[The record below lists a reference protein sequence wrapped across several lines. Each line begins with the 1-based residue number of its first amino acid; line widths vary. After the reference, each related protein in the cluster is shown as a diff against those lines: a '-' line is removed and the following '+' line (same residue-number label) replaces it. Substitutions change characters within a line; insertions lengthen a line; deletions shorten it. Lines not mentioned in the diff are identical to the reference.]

1 MKHFSVVLLMIVLL
15 YGCET
20 LDENHLQFYH
30 DNFEIIIHQ
39 VTLHETSQEE
49 DLLLVD
55 LTFTNTSD
63 SSVEVNPLTQFHMG
77 VNTIDEREVEPDAG
91 SYDTLLGSYFNCE
104 AKNGVLAFSVPS
116 DVSDYTL
123 IFTQDMTTIE
133 ISIPY
138 ENIKAKS

>member
-20 LDENHLQFYH
+20 LDENHLQFNH
-30 DNFEIIIHQ
+30 DNFEIVIHQ

-77 VNTIDEREVEPDAG
+77 VNTIDEREVEPDTG
-91 SYDTLLGSYFNCE
+91 SYDTLFGAYLIVKQKTGCWH
-104 AKNGVLAFSVPS
+104 LAFLVML
-116 DVSDYTL
+116 V
-123 IFTQDMTTIE
+123 I
-133 ISIPY
+133 IP
-138 ENIKAKS
+138 